1 MIIATIRASRT
12 ESHWM
17 PVDSQLKA
25 FLEEFAKFPPLHT
38 LTPEVA
44 RSFTLPSPP
53 GLAVE
58 HVEDLLVRSPEGHD
72 IPVRLYRP
80 QSATLLPMVVFFHGG
95 GWVLGSLDSHDS
107 LCRCIA
113 VQGACAVLSVDYR
126 LAPEHKFPAAPD
138 DALAVTRWAGAN
150 AELLEVDGRRIAVA
164 GDSAGGNLAAVTCVR
179 LRDEGGPRL
188 VGQLLIYPAVRHFLP
203 AIGSMVTNGSG
214 YFLDLA
220 AIEWFTGHYLSRES
234 DQTHPHFAVALTP
247 DLSNLPPALVITA
260 EYDPLLDEGEDYAER
275 LQAAGNRADRLRF
288 NGMIHGFFGMAGID
302 RGGEAVDRAT
312 AWLREIFAGAAR

>member
-1 MIIATIRASRT
+1 
-12 ESHWM
+12 M
-17 PVDSQLKA
+17 PVDSQVKA
-25 FLEEFAKFPPLHT
+25 FLDEFAKVPPLHT
-38 LTPEVA
+38 LTLDAA
-44 RSFTLPSPP
+44 RSITFPSPP
-53 GLAVE
+53 ALAVE
-58 HVEDLLVRSPEGHD
+58 RVEDLLVRSPDGHD
-72 IPVRLYRP
+72 IPVRFYRP
-80 QSATLLPMVVFFHGG
+80 QCATSLPLVVFFHGG
-95 GWVLGSLDSHDS
+95 GWVLGTLDSYDS
-107 LCRCIA
+107 LCRQIA

-138 DALAVTRWAGAN
+138 DALAATRWAGAN
-150 AELLEVDGRRIAVA
+150 AELLAVDGRRIAVA

-188 VGQLLIYPAVRHFLP
+188 VGQLLIYPVVRHFLP
-203 AIGSMVTNGSG
+203 ATGSMVTNGSG
-214 YFLDLA
+214 YLLDVA
-220 AIEWFTGHYLSRES
+220 AMEWFTGHYLSRES

-302 RGGEAVDRAT
+302 RGSEAVDRAT

>member
-1 MIIATIRASRT
+1 MILATVRASRT
-12 ESHWM
+12 GNHCM
-17 PVDSQLKA
+17 PLDSQVKA

-38 LTPEVA
+38 LTPGAA
-44 RSFTLPSPP
+44 RSLTLPSPP
-53 GLAVE
+53 ALAVE
-58 HVEDLLVRSPEGHD
+58 RVEDLLVRSPDGHD

-80 QSATLLPMVVFFHGG
+80 QCATSLPMVVFFHGG
-95 GWVLGSLDSHDS
+95 GWVLGTLDSHDS

-126 LAPEHKFPAAPD
+126 LAPEHKFPAAAD

-164 GDSAGGNLAAVTCVR
+164 GESAGGNLAAVTCVR

-188 VGQLLIYPAVRHFLP
+188 VGQLLIYPVVRHFRP
-203 AIGSMVTNGSG
+203 ATGSMVTNGSG
-214 YFLDLA
+214 YLLDLA
-220 AIEWFTGHYLSRES
+220 AMEWFTGHYLRRDS

-247 DLSNLPPALVITA
+247 NLSDLPPALMITA
-260 EYDPLLDEGEDYAER
+260 EYDPLRDEGEFYAQR
-275 LQAAGNRADRLRF
+275 LQAAGNRADTLRF
-288 NGMIHGFFGMAGID
+288 DGMIHGFFGMAGID
-302 RGGEAVDRAT
+302 RGSEAVERAT